1 MLQAECSGLWTQFF
15 VHVSSYQNLLSSSI
29 GLSAERLGH
38 FLILTVLLKDKGR
51 LLVFCPG
58 ILLHASPFSDLQ
70 LKKENYF
77 LMALSDHH

>member
-1 MLQAECSGLWTQFF
+1 MNKTRSR
-15 VHVSSYQNLLSSSI
+15 HVRNYTT
-29 GLSAERLGH
+29 
-38 FLILTVLLKDKGR
+38 LILTVLLKDKGR

>member
-1 MLQAECSGLWTQFF
+1 MSLVTRIFLVPLLGLARRDL
-15 VHVSSYQNLLSSSI
+15 VI
-29 GLSAERLGH
+29 

>member
-1 MLQAECSGLWTQFF
+1 MSLVTRIFLVPLLGLARRDL
-15 VHVSSYQNLLSSSI
+15 V
-29 GLSAERLGH
+29 
-38 FLILTVLLKDKGR
+38 ILTVLLKDKGR